1 MYKLNKKIK
10 SNINSNGYIL
20 KIDNINSIIKGN
32 IYINLSIFPNN
43 NYNKKD
49 VLIPYFLFKEN
60 SNEIILPLYYGI
72 NNFGINKIE
81 YIPRRKINIEFN
93 NILRDYQ
100 INIINT
106 IKKFYFNENSKHKIF
121 GGGIISIPPGH
132 GKTILAIYIA
142 CMLNVKT
149 LVVVHKSFLV
159 KQWIDKIKEFTNAK
173 IGIIRQNTIN
183 VHNKDI
189 VIGMIHSISMKNY
202 DPKIFKDFGLVIFDE
217 CHHLSA
223 KTFSKAMM
231 KLRIPYTLGLSATLE
246 RKDNLENI
254 IEYFLGPVMY
264 KSKIIY
270 DNLNVNI
277 YNYELDNYEK
287 GRISNINDNNMQF
300 KYDIKISILA
310 SFRKR
315 NILIAE
321 AIHDLITKDND
332 RKILLLSSR
341 SNKINQLQLIKD
353 ELLKLND
360 KYEDNIGFYTGKTSD
375 LERKL
380 SETKQL
386 IFATYELANEG
397 LDIPDLN
404 TLVFALPPKGN
415 LDQCIGRILR
425 KKNNNPLV
433 IDIIDNFDIFKFL
446 GINRIKNYKQK
457 EFIISNNT
465 L

>member
-10 SNINSNGYIL
+10 SNINTNGYIL

-93 NILRDYQ
+93 NVLRDYQ

-106 IKKFYFNENSKHKIF
+106 IKKFYFNENSKYKNF

-183 VHNKDI
+183 
-189 VIGMIHSISMKNY
+189 
-202 DPKIFKDFGLVIFDE
+202 
-217 CHHLSA
+217 
-223 KTFSKAMM
+223 
-231 KLRIPYTLGLSATLE
+231 
-246 RKDNLENI
+246 
-254 IEYFLGPVMY
+254 
-264 KSKIIY
+264 
-270 DNLNVNI
+270 
-277 YNYELDNYEK
+277 
-287 GRISNINDNNMQF
+287 
-300 KYDIKISILA
+300 
-310 SFRKR
+310 
-315 NILIAE
+315 
-321 AIHDLITKDND
+321 
-332 RKILLLSSR
+332 ILL
-341 SNKINQLQLIKD
+341 I
-353 ELLKLND
+353 
-360 KYEDNIGFYTGKTSD
+360 
-375 LERKL
+375 
-380 SETKQL
+380 
-386 IFATYELANEG
+386 
-397 LDIPDLN
+397 
-404 TLVFALPPKGN
+404 
-415 LDQCIGRILR
+415 
-425 KKNNNPLV
+425 
-433 IDIIDNFDIFKFL
+433 
-446 GINRIKNYKQK
+446 
-457 EFIISNNT
+457 
-465 L
+465 

>member
-10 SNINSNGYIL
+10 SNINLNGYIIKL
-20 KIDNINSIIKGN
+20 NNINTIIKGK
-32 IYINLSIFPNN
+32 IYTDLSIFPNN
-43 NYNKKD
+43 NYNNKD
-49 VLIPYFLFKEN
+49 IILPYFLYKEN
-60 SNEIILPLYYGI
+60 NNNIILPLYYGI

-81 YIPRRKINIEFN
+81 YIPKKKINIQFN

-100 INIINT
+100 YNIINN
-106 IKKFYFNENSKHKIF
+106 IKKYYYNDNDKYKIF
-121 GGGIISIPPGH
+121 GGGIRSIPPGY

-149 LVVVHKSFLV
+149 LVVVHKSFLI
-159 KQWIDKIKEFTNAK
+159 KQWIDKIKEFTNAR
-173 IGIIRQNTIN
+173 IGIIRQKTIN
-183 VHNKDI
+183 IHNKDI
-189 VIGMIHSISMKNY
+189 VIGMIHSIAMKDY
-202 DPKIFKDFGLVIFDE
+202 DLNIFKDFGLVIFDE

-264 KSKIIY
+264 KSNITY

-277 YNYELDNYEK
+277 YNYDLDNYEK
-287 GRISNINDNNMQF
+287 NRIININENNIQY

-310 SFRKR
+310 SFKKR
-315 NILIAE
+315 NLLISN
-321 AIHDLITKDND
+321 IINNLIKIDDN

-353 ELLKLND
+353 ELIKLD
-360 KYEDNIGFYTGKTSD
+360 KKYEDNIGFYTGKTSD

-404 TLVFALPPKGN
+404 TLIFALPPKGN

-425 KKNNNPLV
+425 KKNNEPIV
-433 IDIIDNFDIFKFL
+433 IDIIDNYDIFKFL

-457 EFIISNNT
+457 GNIIDYYG
-465 L
+465 